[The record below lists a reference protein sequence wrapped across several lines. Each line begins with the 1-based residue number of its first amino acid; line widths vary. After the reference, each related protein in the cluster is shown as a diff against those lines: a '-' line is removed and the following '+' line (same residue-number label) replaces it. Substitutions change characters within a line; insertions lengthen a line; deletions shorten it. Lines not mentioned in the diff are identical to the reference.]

1 MLFQVNNKAVCKNN
15 LDKYLK
21 MNDYSINDLCYM
33 KNTVNHEKTDK
44 HEQILRAAIKTFAR
58 KGFYNTRI
66 SDIAKEAN
74 VADGTIYLYFKNKD
88 NLLVSL
94 FEESMDQII
103 KMVEEKLTS
112 IDDPIE
118 KLRTFIRFHFEL
130 IQKDKFL
137 SEVISVELRQS
148 NKFIKEY
155 KNIKFKEYL
164 NIISAI
170 IRDGQSKG
178 LIAKHLMPGILKR
191 IIFGALDEL
200 TLLWVLSGD
209 SKYPIEKLSNDA
221 TEVLINGIAIK
232 NKL

>member
-1 MLFQVNNKAVCKNN
+1 MRNV
-15 LDKYLK
+15 
-21 MNDYSINDLCYM
+21 I
-33 KNTVNHEKTDK
+33 NHEKVDK
-44 HEQILRAAIKTFAR
+44 HEQILRAAIKTFAK

-74 VADGTIYLYFKNKD
+74 IADGTIYLYFKNKD

-103 KMVEEKLTS
+103 HMVEEKLAN
-112 IDDPIE
+112 IKDPIE
-118 KLRTFIRFHFEL
+118 KLRAFIKFHFEL

-155 KNIKFKEYL
+155 KNIKFREYL

-170 IRDGQSKG
+170 IKDGQEKG
-178 LIAKHLMPGILKR
+178 LIEKHLMPGILKR

-209 SKYPIEKLSNDA
+209 TKYPAEKLSNDA
-221 TEVLINGIAIK
+221 AEVLINGIAKK
-232 NKL
+232 NIYRR

>member
-1 MLFQVNNKAVCKNN
+1 MKSTVNNER
-15 LDKYLK
+15 
-21 MNDYSINDLCYM
+21 S
-33 KNTVNHEKTDK
+33 EK
-44 HEQILRAAIKTFAR
+44 HEQILRAAIKTFAK

-103 KMVEEKLTS
+103 RMVEERLAG

-118 KLRTFIRFHFEL
+118 KLRTFIKFHFEL

-155 KNIKFKEYL
+155 KNIKFREYL

-170 IRDGQSKG
+170 IRDGQAKG
-178 LIAKHLMPGILKR
+178 LIEKHLMPGIIKR

-209 SKYPIEKLSNDA
+209 SKYSIEKLSSDA
-221 TEVLINGIAIK
+221 TEVLMNGIVK
-232 NKL
+232 K